1 MIHYLSGTIIDIDNN
16 LLLIEN
22 NGIGYEILV
31 PHNQTHH
38 SRGNI
43 QLFVYPHITSE
54 QYQLYGFSSREEKK
68 WFKKLINISGIGPK
82 TALNILSSGLDRLL
96 RAIIEQNKGFFES
109 ISGIGKKTALKIMI
123 ELIEKPGDFAP
134 TSTGNNAYQE
144 AFTTLSRLGYESH
157 IIQELL
163 KKAPSK
169 ASAAELVTL
178 AIKNHA
184 QKS

>member
-1 MIHYLSGTIIDIDNN
+1 MIHYLSGTIIDTDNN
-16 LLLIEN
+16 LLLVEN

-31 PHNQTHH
+31 PHNQTFH

-43 QLFVYPHITSE
+43 QLFVYPHITNE

-68 WFKKLINISGIGPK
+68 WFKRLINISGIGPK
-82 TALNILSSGLDRLL
+82 TALNILSSGLDQLL
-96 RAIIEQNKGFFES
+96 RAIAEQNKGFFES

-123 ELIEKPGDFAP
+123 ELVEKPADFAP
-134 TSTGNNAYQE
+134 VSGNNAYQE

-157 IIQELL
+157 IIQDLL
-163 KKAPSK
+163 KKAPNK